1 MTDYFTRA
9 IETGSPL
16 HLSAAT
22 FYVGLAQWQ
31 YGDFVKN
38 VELPSDLT
46 DDERAQATAGSEGQ
60 ATQYYDAA
68 KKTWQALLDKAEKE
82 KIDNEW
88 VTRAREAVAGTV
100 PTTPPPRRQE
110 TIEIRGQ
117 VPTPQVVTVRPR
129 EAPAYSR
136 RVLVPAFL
144 DRDFWPSI
152 LPPLHIV
159 TPTAPL
165 RTDSVSSAPADSAA
179 RPPASPTR
187 PATGIRP
194 APPR

>member
-1 MTDYFTRA
+1 MSSVSPVTLTRFFIA
-9 IETGSPL
+9 AALVAVGS
-16 HLSAAT
+16 SS
-22 FYVGLAQWQ
+22 VLAQ
-31 YGDFVKN
+31 
-38 VELPSDLT
+38 
-46 DDERAQATAGSEGQ
+46 AGQPEQ
-60 ATQYYDAA
+60 
-68 KKTWQALLDKAEKE
+68 
-82 KIDNEW
+82 
-88 VTRAREAVAGTV
+88 RR
-100 PTTPPPRRQE
+100 PPRRQE

-136 RVLVPAFL
+136 RILVPAFF

-165 RTDSVSSAPADSAA
+165 RTDSVSRAPADTASRSPAT
-179 RPPASPTR
+179 PPR
-187 PATGIRP
+187 PATGIPP